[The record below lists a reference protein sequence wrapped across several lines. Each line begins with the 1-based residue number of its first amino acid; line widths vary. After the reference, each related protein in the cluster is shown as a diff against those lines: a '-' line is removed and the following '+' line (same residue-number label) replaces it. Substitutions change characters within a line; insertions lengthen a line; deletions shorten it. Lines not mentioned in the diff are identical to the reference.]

1 MIKFFETIE
10 NIVKEYSE
18 TDMDDW
24 YYDGLVGYVRIRAN
38 PYESQIWRI
47 ISKLEYVD
55 GITKIE
61 LRLAEDRDDDDD
73 ILDIDFIEIVNLGT
87 DDDVDY
93 CMNILDCVSDI
104 DFEKA
109 RKAILD
115 HVGYDD
121 ETGWFSKK
129 DAGEDWDYTTLDKVL
144 FKYIG
149 RELYH
154 EY

>member
-1 MIKFFETIE
+1 MDTRELLR
-10 NIVKEYSE
+10 VQHEYSKFVTMRE
-18 TDMDDW
+18 
-24 YYDGLVGYVRIRAN
+24 
-38 PYESQIWRI
+38 
-47 ISKLEYVD
+47 
-55 GITKIE
+55 
-61 LRLAEDRDDDDD
+61 
-73 ILDIDFIEIVNLGT
+73 FVNLGT

-93 CMNILDCVSDI
+93 CMNILNCVSNIDI
-104 DFEKA
+104 AEAKI
-109 RKAILD
+109 AILD

-129 DAGEDWDYTTLDKVL
+129 DAGEDWDYITLDKVL